1 MPWVFF
7 ALLPVEAIIIW
18 RVIVVGADLRKMGT
32 DVQHEVEAQ
41 GQEMQQMIARA
52 FEAGAA
58 LLMQAQSKEGKDD
71 GRE

>member
-1 MPWVFF
+1 MPWVLF

-58 LLMQAQSKEGKDD
+58 LLMQAQSKETD
-71 GRE
+71 GERE

>member
-1 MPWVFF
+1 MPWVLF

-32 DVQHEVEAQ
+32 DVQHEVEAH

-58 LLMQAQSKEGKDD
+58 LLMQAQSKETD
-71 GRE
+71 GERE

>member
-1 MPWVFF
+1 VPWVLF

-58 LLMQAQSKEGKDD
+58 LLMQAQSKETD
-71 GRE
+71 GERE